1 MRGRRPFSLSI
12 ATVIVALVGALGCGL
27 LPIPEAEPEIEFRA
41 REESIERG
49 GCTYLEWE
57 VQGGEEY
64 QVFLDGEQVGA
75 SGSESV
81 CPGETTKYEL
91 VVGAPGGP
99 YDESVVVQ
107 VESGPAPAPTTA
119 APTSE
124 SGPPVEVSLNRG
136 DRSVAANTPIVLRLG
151 WATDTAEQVADFLG
165 SVELAVT
172 LDGQLLENTGDYW
185 SEVEEDGDS
194 DEDGDTDYRTL
205 WLYPVGVLGP
215 GTHQVESEMRLQR
228 PVTDGGDSDGDGVAD
243 EYSGTFDFSLQI
255 VVGQ

>member
-1 MRGRRPFSLSI
+1 MRGDWPFNLVV
-12 ATVIVALVGALGCGL
+12 ATLIVALVGAMGCNL
-27 LPIPEAEPEIEFRA
+27 LPIPEAEPEMEFRA
-41 REESIERG
+41 RDDVIERG
-49 GCTYLEWE
+49 ECTYLEWD
-57 VQGGEEY
+57 VQGAEEY

-99 YDESVVVQ
+99 YEESVVVQ

-119 APTSE
+119 APTGE

-151 WATDTAEQVADFLG
+151 WATDTAEQIADFLG

-172 LDGQLLENTGDYW
+172 LDGQPLENTGDYW

-194 DEDGDTDYRTL
+194 DGDGDTDYRTL